1 MIREEEKD
9 RIVISRLV
17 FIFIFLCLV
26 FRFFLH
32 ATPSHLLE
40 PPLFL
45 LNLDITYWLYKFLHI
60 PGLIV
65 YNKVG
70 AILFDASLF
79 ICCLLAIS
87 FPVRRIFI
95 ILFSFLFL
103 LYAITYNT
111 YIVHHAHPLTVM
123 MLITIPFWFKK
134 HSTWKL
140 MWEGMRYYICYMYVM
155 SFIWK
160 AFISS
165 SFFYWNDGIGSVK
178 MNLAE
183 YMYHNPGTFM
193 SSFFTFFIAH
203 PYLLNIGNTFVFL
216 LEGLM
221 VVGFFTKKYD
231 RFLIWLPVIIHLST
245 YIFADVFFIEM
256 LVLVFAFFTKKD
268 AEIMGRRIPLLLK

>member
-9 RIVISRLV
+9 RIVISRVV
-17 FIFIFLCLV
+17 FVFIFLCLV
-26 FRFFLH
+26 SRFFLH

-45 LNLDITYWLYKFLHI
+45 LNLDITYWFYKYAHI
-60 PGLIV
+60 PDLIV
-65 YNKVG
+65 YNKWG
-70 AILFDASLF
+70 APLFDACLF
-79 ICCLLAIS
+79 ICCLLAIL
-87 FPVRRIFI
+87 FPLKRIFI

-111 YIVHHAHPLTVM
+111 YIVHHAHPLTIM
-123 MLITIPFWFKK
+123 MLITVPFWFKK

-140 MWEGMRYYICYMYVM
+140 MWEGMRYYICYIYVM

-160 AFISS
+160 AFISH

-183 YMYHNPGTFM
+183 YLYHNPDTFM
-193 SSFFTFFIAH
+193 SSFLTFFIAH
-203 PYLLNIGNTFVFL
+203 PYLLNIGNTFIFL

-231 RFLIWLPVIIHLST
+231 RFLIWLPVIIHVST

-268 AEIMGRRIPLLLK
+268 AEKISRRIPLLLK